1 LLAALLV
8 IVITSF
14 IALVAV
20 AASLL
25 YLGFT
30 PNSAQELAESRAQLG
45 TAQAQNVILQTEIA
59 AQALRGNT
67 DHEILG
73 EMQRQFAD
81 IGRLQTELRQE
92 REASLSQNATL
103 VAEARSSRDA
113 VALFATAEA
122 GRAALLQ
129 QLDQRSA
136 RVERFLQRLSDIS
149 GDAALDLGANPVD
162 ETTTAVPAPAISPAP
177 TTISELSPTPV
188 PSSTPAPSATPAPS
202 PTGTPRTT
210 LTPTPGR

>member
-1 LLAALLV
+1 V

-20 AASLL
+20 AAGLF

-30 PNSAQELAESRAQLG
+30 PNSAQELAASRAQLG

-59 AQALRGNT
+59 AQSQRGAS
-67 DHEILG
+67 DHEVLG
-73 EMQRQFAD
+73 EIQRQLAD
-81 IGRLQTELRQE
+81 IDQLQSELRQE

-103 VAEARSSRDA
+103 VAEARTSRDA

-122 GRAALLQ
+122 GRSALLD

-162 ETTTAVPAPAISPAP
+162 TTATAAQAPTAALAP

-188 PSSTPAPSATPAPS
+188 PQATPAPVPSATLVPSPVPSATP
-202 PTGTPRTT
+202 RTIQ
-210 LTPTPGR
+210 TPTPTAGR